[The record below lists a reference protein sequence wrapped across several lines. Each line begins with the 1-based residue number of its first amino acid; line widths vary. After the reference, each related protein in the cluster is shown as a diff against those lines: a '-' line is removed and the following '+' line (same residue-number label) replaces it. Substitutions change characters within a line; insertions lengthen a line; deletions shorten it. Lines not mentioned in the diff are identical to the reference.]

1 MLDKEISYIKD
12 WSVIKFKD
20 CIKQLNTGLNPRTH
34 FSLGKGNIR
43 YITAKNITKYG
54 NIDFSSAD
62 FIDNEAKEIIH
73 KRSDIQVG
81 DILFSSRAPIGHCCL
96 IKESPDF
103 YDIGESIFSIRVDK
117 NVVLPEYMSLYLSSD
132 YFIKLATKQVTG
144 SIILEIRISDLMN
157 TNIIVPPINIQ
168 EKIANCLKQIDEK
181 IQGNN
186 AINNNL
192 QHYSSMVA

>member
-1 MLDKEISYIKD
+1 
-12 WSVIKFKD
+12 
-20 CIKQLNTGLNPRTH
+20 
-34 FSLGKGNIR
+34 
-43 YITAKNITKYG
+43 
-54 NIDFSSAD
+54 
-62 FIDNEAKEIIH
+62 
-73 KRSDIQVG
+73 
-81 DILFSSRAPIGHCCL
+81 
-96 IKESPDF
+96 
-103 YDIGESIFSIRVDK
+103 
-117 NVVLPEYMSLYLSSD
+117 MSLYLSSD

-192 QHYSSMVA
+192 TNYSLMVA

>member
-103 YDIGESIFSIRVDK
+103 YYWRIYIFYKS
-117 NVVLPEYMSLYLSSD
+117 
-132 YFIKLATKQVTG
+132 
-144 SIILEIRISDLMN
+144 
-157 TNIIVPPINIQ
+157 
-168 EKIANCLKQIDEK
+168 
-181 IQGNN
+181 
-186 AINNNL
+186 
-192 QHYSSMVA
+192 